1 VRKSAIVEAPGQ
13 GPFRGHRIEVDE
25 SHRRAVIDGVEVFL
39 RPREAKLLAC
49 LASEPGRLFTKREL
63 EARVLGFDGFV
74 RSRAIDQHVVNLR
87 AKLPDP
93 RIVRTVRGV
102 GYRLDAGDDVAA
114 AGAA

>member
-1 VRKSAIVEAPGQ
+1 VEGAIAEVTGQ
-13 GPFRGHRIEVDE
+13 GPYRGHRIEVDE
-25 SHRRAVIDGVEVFL
+25 AQRRAVVDGVEISL
-39 RPREAKLLAC
+39 RPRESKLLAC

-102 GYRLDAGDDVAA
+102 GYLLEAGVDVRR
-114 AGAA
+114 GAA

>member
-1 VRKSAIVEAPGQ
+1 
-13 GPFRGHRIEVDE
+13 
-25 SHRRAVIDGVEVFL
+25 
-39 RPREAKLLAC
+39 
-49 LASEPGRLFTKREL
+49 
-63 EARVLGFDGFV
+63 VLGFDGFV

-102 GYRLDAGDDVAA
+102 GYLLDAGDDIT

>member
-1 VRKSAIVEAPGQ
+1 MRDGAIVEVTGK
-13 GPFRGHRIEVDE
+13 GPLRGHRIEVDE
-25 SHRRAVIDGVEVFL
+25 SQRRAVVDGVELYL
-39 RPREAKLLAC
+39 RPRESKLLAC

-93 RIVRTVRGV
+93 RLVRTVRGI
-102 GYRLDAGDDVAA
+102 GYLLDTGDDVT

>member
-1 VRKSAIVEAPGQ
+1 VREGAIVEVTGQ
-13 GPFRGHRIEVDE
+13 GPFRGHRIEIDE
-25 SHRRAVIDGVEVFL
+25 TRRRAVIDGVEVFL
-39 RPREAKLLAC
+39 RPRESKLLAC

-102 GYRLDAGDDVAA
+102 GYLLDAGDDMA